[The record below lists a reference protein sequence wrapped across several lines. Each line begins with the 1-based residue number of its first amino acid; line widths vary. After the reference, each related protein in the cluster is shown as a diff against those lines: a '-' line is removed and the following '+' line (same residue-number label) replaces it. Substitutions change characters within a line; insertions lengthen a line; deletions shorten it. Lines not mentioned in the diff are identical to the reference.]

1 MIRILG
7 YSPSSQ
13 RNSKLSSLS
22 YSRELTLRNGVAGI
36 KREEDRHYVHSMN
49 PMTATLP
56 PPLR

>member
-1 MIRILG
+1 MIRILR

-13 RNSKLSSLS
+13 RNSKLS
-22 YSRELTLRNGVAGI
+22 YSRESTLCNGVVAGI

-49 PMTATLP
+49 PLTATLP

>member
-1 MIRILG
+1 MIRILR

-13 RNSKLSSLS
+13 RNSKLS
-22 YSRELTLRNGVAGI
+22 YSRESTLCNGVAGI

-49 PMTATLP
+49 PLTATLP